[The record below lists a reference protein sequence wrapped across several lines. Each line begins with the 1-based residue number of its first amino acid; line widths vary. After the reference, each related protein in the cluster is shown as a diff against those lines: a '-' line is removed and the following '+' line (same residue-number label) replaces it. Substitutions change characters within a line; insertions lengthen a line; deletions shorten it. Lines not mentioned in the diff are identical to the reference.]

1 MFSNK
6 FLNMQKTLRQPF
18 RRPFRGWKMRIYAAI
33 STLVLAFLVILL
45 TTNHAYITT
54 PSMYPTIP
62 PGSMVFIESQPR
74 YHVGEVIEFRAN
86 GLLWIHRFVGVR
98 PNGSYITKGDNPQST
113 PDVFVPELTASDV
126 VGRVTT
132 SVPYLGFPELFV
144 HSPRYALQWFQAELG
159 LRGRLALFAVAVGLA
174 ILLLAN
180 KRKTPEDAPIVV
192 DDDSLPASQ
201 IDERRVVAEPVAS

>member
-1 MFSNK
+1 MKLRS
-6 FLNMQKTLRQPF
+6 LRIPKTT
-18 RRPFRGWKMRIYAAI
+18 RGWMTTII
-33 STLVLAFLVILL
+33 SAFAVAVVAGLSLLL

-62 PGSMVFIESQPR
+62 PGSMVFIESQPT
-74 YHVGEVIEFRAN
+74 YSVGEVIEFRAN
-86 GLLWIHRFVGVR
+86 GILWIHRFVGIR
-98 PNGSYITKGDNPQST
+98 PNGTYITKGDNPQST

-159 LRGRLALFAVAVGLA
+159 IRGRLALLVVAVGFALV
-174 ILLLAN
+174 LLAR
-180 KRKTPEDAPIVV
+180 KRKTPEATLIVM
-192 DDDSLPASQ
+192 DDDSLPRSP
-201 IDERRVVAEPVAS
+201 IDERCKAAEPVSL